1 MAEVEVLVP
10 AFSATVHLG
19 IGVAV
24 EGFQLPSGEF
34 RYSAAFVSKLL
45 GYADNYL
52 VRLVKDLQTT
62 KKKPKKLEALLLK
75 GFTGDIIRVRANRLT
90 RGSTRAYA
98 LSFDDFC
105 IWVEHEA
112 FDLKTQKAQALLS
125 ASFREVLRSRT
136 QEAFQEIT
144 GQVPDSLERRVVQF
158 QFNVDNWLKYEESR
172 KEDYED
178 IADLE
183 LYGDR
188 SSLDDIVYQNYAEK
202 LLHLNQEGI
211 AGRL

>member
-1 MAEVEVLVP
+1 MAEILVP
-10 AFSATVHLG
+10 AFCATVQLG
-19 IGVAV
+19 LGTAV
-24 EGFQLPSGEF
+24 EGLVLPSGEF
-34 RYSAAFVSKLL
+34 RYSAAYISKLL

-52 VRLVKDLQTT
+52 VRLLKNLQTT
-62 KKKPKKLEALLLK
+62 KKKPKKLEALLSK
-75 GFTGDIIRVRANRLT
+75 GFTGDIIRARASRPT

-98 LSFDDFC
+98 VSFDDFC

-112 FDLKTQKAQALLS
+112 FDLENPEAQALLS

-136 QEAFQEIT
+136 QEAFQEVT

-158 QFNVDNWLKYEESR
+158 QFNVDNWLKYEKSR

-183 LYGDR
+183 LAHR
-188 SSLDDIVYQNYAEK
+188 WMTSFIKITRKNSFT
-202 LLHLNQEGI
+202 
-211 AGRL
+211 